1 MGLCDPAHFIGR
13 ELLPYD
19 FQVFILNTRFSL
31 AKFSS
36 SSSSQRERIFYK
48 PFEEKF
54 VPSIGSQR
62 EWQKTATFSYL
73 FLLLNR
79 KQKICPAKISSQVVA
94 TEKAQKGQ

>member
-1 MGLCDPAHFIGR
+1 MTFLYPFSQKIFLPQVVAIENSFFISP
-13 ELLPYD
+13 LKKK
-19 FQVFILNTRFSL
+19 FIL
-31 AKFSS
+31 
-36 SSSSQRERIFYK
+36 
-48 PFEEKF
+48 
-54 VPSIGSQR
+54 SIGSHR